1 MATLVNNNGG
11 ELQAG
16 RAVKTRKRIWAFA
29 ALCATAALLAGGY
42 LAFAIWRNAQVTTP
56 ELEVASLN
64 TAPAPPYLIV
74 TSTAP
79 DETWRKLVVVPLSAP
94 DEAAYATPL
103 TCERAYFAGTRG
115 VCLVQE
121 TAGLVVNH
129 YADIFD
135 GDFRR
140 LHRVALTGLP
150 SRTRVA
156 RDGRRAAIT
165 VFESGHSYAQ
175 DGFSTR
181 TTIVDTMA
189 GRTLGDLEQFVTWRE
204 GKRFQAVDFNFW
216 GVTFAQ
222 DGNRF
227 FATLASGGVKYLV
240 EGNVDA
246 RETRVVR
253 TGVECPSLSPDNTR
267 IAYKRMTDQAGM
279 WQLRVY
285 DLRTGSDVPLT
296 AETRSVD
303 DQVDWLDNDRVMY
316 HITGSR
322 GADIWV
328 LRTDNT
334 EAPRILRQYAYSP
347 AVVR

>member
-1 MATLVNNNGG
+1 MSDDDDKLRDSRTVA
-11 ELQAG
+11 AS
-16 RAVKTRKRIWAFA
+16 RRRIWAFV
-29 ALCATAALLAGGY
+29 ALCAAAALLAGGY
-42 LAFAIWRNAQVTTP
+42 TAFAVRRNARIATP
-56 ELEVASLN
+56 DVKVALLEE
-64 TAPAPPYLIV
+64 APSPPYLMV
-74 TSTAP
+74 TSTAS
-79 DETWRKLVVVPLSAP
+79 DETSRKLLLAPLSAP
-94 DEAAYATPL
+94 DHAAYATAMA
-103 TCERAYFAGTRG
+103 CDRAYFAGDRG
-115 VCLVQE
+115 VCLVE
-121 TAGLVVNH
+121 EASGLVTKH

-135 GDFRR
+135 ERFKR
-140 LHRVALTGLP
+140 LHRLPLTGLP
-150 SRTRVA
+150 SRTRVS
-156 RDGRRAAIT
+156 RDGRRAGIT

-175 DGFSTR
+175 EGFSTR
-181 TTIVDTMA
+181 TTIVDTIA
-189 GRTLGDLEQFVTWRE
+189 GRALGDLEQFTTWRD

-216 GVTFAQ
+216 GVTFAE

-227 FATLASGGVKYLV
+227 YATLASGGTKYLV

-267 IAYKRMTDQAGM
+267 IAYKHMLGRAGM
-279 WQLRVY
+279 WQLRIL
-285 DLRTGSDVPLT
+285 DLRTGSDAPLT
-296 AETRSVD
+296 IETRSVD
-303 DQVDWLDNDRVMY
+303 DQVDWLDDDHVMY